1 MASVVGTLPAIIETD
16 VVLNPIDL
24 GSATLLHAG
33 RAAEDAGFA
42 GVWTYDH
49 LSGAVLHG
57 GRTLDV
63 WSMLGALAA
72 VTTRVAIGPLVANA
86 TVRHPAHVNSA
97 VATLQELSAGRVR
110 VGVGA
115 GAGPGSPFAREL
127 TMMGLD
133 VHAASARRRMVADT
147 VGYLH
152 ALWSGASEF
161 VGAAVDF
168 RDVEGV
174 LIPDPAPPIFV
185 GANGPRMAALA
196 GDYADGVNV
205 HEFTPDAPGL
215 LKIARD
221 AAIAAGRS
229 PFTLTVEAPFTDP
242 WFDPDSDERGELEAL
257 GVSRVMLRWSGDL
270 GVAAIAHAGARL

>member
-1 MASVVGTLPAIIETD
+1 MASVVSTLPPIVDTD
-16 VVLNPIDL
+16 IVLNPIDL
-24 GSATLLHAG
+24 TSATLLDAA

-57 GRTLDV
+57 RRTLDV
-63 WSMLGALAA
+63 WTMLGALAA
-72 VTTRVAIGPLVANA
+72 VTTRVALGPLVANA
-86 TVRHPAHVNSA
+86 TVRHPAHINSA
-97 VATLQELSAGRVR
+97 VATLQELSGGRVR
-110 VGVGA
+110 LGVGA

-127 TMMGLD
+127 TMLGLD
-133 VHAASARRRMVADT
+133 VHRAPTRRRMVADT

-152 ALWSGASEF
+152 ALWSGAPEF

-174 LIPDPAPPIFV
+174 LIPDPAPPIIV

-221 AAIAAGRS
+221 AAIAAGHPS
-229 PFTLTVEAPFTDP
+229 FLLTVEAPFTDP
-242 WFDPDSDERGELEAL
+242 WFDPDSDERGQLEAL
-257 GVSRVMLRWSGDL
+257 GVSRVMLRWSGEL
-270 GVAAIAHAGARL
+270 GVPAIARAGSLL